1 MTLTREILVIH
12 CKTILT
18 GVALFI
24 IIGFFLPH
32 LVPDAKAQNG
42 VTFTPA
48 DKFSIPALNG
58 SISFSVNGTCS
69 EATLENNTWHF
80 KDLTLNSSQTLGN
93 LKIST
98 QNSNVTILF
107 YRAYNTTFRAT
118 MIRYSVEGH
127 GKQTIN
133 FGFDESQKTRPE
145 EWSVVIPDSIFLAEG
160 DGWNLLP
167 DNTVVIDR
175 VESRVSIVHYVFE
188 FPSDEHLPF
197 YQRHSVAIVTAIVVA
212 ATIALAVLSKVKW
225 SGLD

>member
-1 MTLTREILVIH
+1 MAIH
-12 CKTILT
+12 RKLIWA
-18 GVALFI
+18 GIILFI
-24 IIGFFLPH
+24 VLGLFSPINSS
-32 LVPDAKAQNG
+32 AKAENS

-80 KDLTLNSSQTLGN
+80 KDLALNNSQPLGN

-98 QNSNVTILF
+98 QDSNVTILF
-107 YRAYNTTFRAT
+107 YRAYNATLRAVA
-118 MIRYSVEGH
+118 IRYSVEGH

-133 FGFDESQKTRPE
+133 FGFNESQKTRPD

-167 DNTVVIDR
+167 DNTVVIHC
-175 VESRVSIVHYVFE
+175 VESRVSIVHYVFDY
-188 FPSDEHLPF
+188 PSDEHLPF
-197 YQRHSVAIVTAIVVA
+197 YQRHSIAIVTALVVA
-212 ATIALAVLSKVKW
+212 ATIALAVLIKVKGR
-225 SGLD
+225 GLD